1 MKFLDNR
8 QSNSETVLS
17 SLLKRLKVNVTPSTS
32 KECLNKHPNFPSLLA
47 ISDCLNEWGINNEAY
62 QVDKTSYAADILPI
76 PFIAHLPVNKGRFI
90 LISKIENGYIHYT
103 DEKNKHSRF
112 EEQEFLKL
120 WDGVILSAEV
130 QTESGEN
137 KYKQVL
143 LQNTLRRL
151 LFPVATIVFFILL
164 GSIMSSQE
172 LNWLHLLL
180 IFIKLGGVAVSVLL
194 LIHSINANN
203 PLVQNLCGLAGKN
216 DCNTILKSKASK
228 ITDWLSWSEVGFF
241 YFAGTLLLIITV
253 SSSLVILAWL
263 NLLALPYTVYSFSYQ
278 FRNRNWCTLCCMVQ
292 ILLIT
297 EALCF
302 AISPIKYFDFSIED
316 LMLTNVFLC
325 FALPIIIWAF
335 LKPFFLQA
343 AQVLPLKQQLKK
355 FKFNSDLFKQALKNQ
370 PRYAVDNDLM
380 PIVLGN
386 PDAETIITM
395 VSNPYCGP
403 CGNAHQTLSEWM
415 KTRKDLQFKFL
426 FTTADD
432 DDDARTQVA
441 RHATALSQ
449 LRDKS
454 IVENALEDW
463 YHPSTKYEDWILKYP
478 VDLNKTVEDATAR
491 QKKWCE
497 LAEIEFTPTI
507 LINGFKLPDPYRLE
521 DIKYLID

>member
-1 MKFLDNR
+1 MGFL
-8 QSNSETVLS
+8 ETIFLTGS
-17 SLLKRLKVNVTPSTS
+17 SGAP
-32 KECLNKHPNFPSLLA
+32 F
-47 ISDCLNEWGINNEAY
+47 
-62 QVDKTSYAADILPI
+62 KTAA
-76 PFIAHLPVNKGRFI
+76 
-90 LISKIENGYIHYT
+90 
-103 DEKNKHSRF
+103 
-112 EEQEFLKL
+112 
-120 WDGVILSAEV
+120 
-130 QTESGEN
+130 
-137 KYKQVL
+137 
-143 LQNTLRRL
+143 
-151 LFPVATIVFFILL
+151 
-164 GSIMSSQE
+164 
-172 LNWLHLLL
+172 
-180 IFIKLGGVAVSVLL
+180 
-194 LIHSINANN
+194 
-203 PLVQNLCGLAGKN
+203 
-216 DCNTILKSKASK
+216 
-228 ITDWLSWSEVGFF
+228 
-241 YFAGTLLLIITV
+241 
-253 SSSLVILAWL
+253 
-263 NLLALPYTVYSFSYQ
+263 
-278 FRNRNWCTLCCMVQ
+278 
-292 ILLIT
+292 
-297 EALCF
+297 
-302 AISPIKYFDFSIED
+302 
-316 LMLTNVFLC
+316 
-325 FALPIIIWAF
+325 
-335 LKPFFLQA
+335 
-343 AQVLPLKQQLKK
+343 KK